1 MNIAE
6 ILLKMSGRGRGR
18 NRGRGPPYDYTK
30 RVKLIA
36 KREDQHRDDRSIV
49 ITKNKACW
57 ILKQMTHRRS
67 IGVEH

>member
-1 MNIAE
+1 MT
-6 ILLKMSGRGRGR
+6 
-18 NRGRGPPYDYTK
+18 TK

-36 KREDQHRDDRSIV
+36 KREDQHRDDRSI